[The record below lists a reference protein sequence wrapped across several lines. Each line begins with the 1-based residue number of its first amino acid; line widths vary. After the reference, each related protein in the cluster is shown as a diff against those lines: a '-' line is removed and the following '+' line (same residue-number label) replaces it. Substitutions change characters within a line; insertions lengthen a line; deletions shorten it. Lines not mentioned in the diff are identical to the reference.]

1 VASSWRRLVGADF
14 PGVHKL
20 SDNVDRLEMQGALM
34 RSPLSQRTCNFDI
47 GTLRS
52 YVDGRCESLNGA
64 GCQEFIKVFRGMRVA
79 PILHAMLV
87 SESKQ
92 SKSYDYFIE
101 YLQRPDCEWIFCRQ
115 LSDQL
120 VICEECGERPI
131 LYNVLKDEDAMQ
143 RHLNHHHAESD
154 ARAALMNTL
163 VAEVQASCLL
173 ERATGVGPGNQ
184 PQVGQEKVKDG
195 RDVARVDWS
204 QCMVN
209 SSG

>member
-1 VASSWRRLVGADF
+1 MASVEADC
-14 PGVHKL
+14 PGVNTL
-20 SDNVDRLEMQGALM
+20 SDNVAGPETQGTLM
-34 RSPLSQRTCNFDI
+34 GSPLSQKTCNFDLE
-47 GTLRS
+47 TLRS
-52 YVDGRCESLNGA
+52 YVDDRCESLDGT
-64 GCQEFIKVFRGMRVA
+64 GCREFIKILCGMRVA
-79 PILHAMLV
+79 PILLPMFM

-92 SKSYDYFIE
+92 SKSYDWLQE

-163 VAEVQASCLL
+163 VAEVQASCVL
-173 ERATGVGPGNQ
+173 ERATGVGPGN
-184 PQVGQEKVKDG
+184 
-195 RDVARVDWS
+195 
-204 QCMVN
+204 
-209 SSG
+209 

>member
-20 SDNVDRLEMQGALM
+20 SDNVDGPEMQGALM
-34 RSPLSQRTCNFDI
+34 CSPLSQRTCNFDI

-52 YVDGRCESLNGA
+52 YVDDHCESLDEA

-79 PILHAMLV
+79 PILLPMLV
-87 SESKQ
+87 SESKH
-92 SKSYDYFIE
+92 SKSYDCFKE
-101 YLQRPDCEWIFCRQ
+101 YLQRPDCEWVFCRQ

-154 ARAALMNTL
+154 ARAALMNNL
-163 VAEVQASCLL
+163 VAEVKASCLL
-173 ERATGVGPGNQ
+173 ESATGASPG
-184 PQVGQEKVKDG
+184 K
-195 RDVARVDWS
+195 
-204 QCMVN
+204 
-209 SSG
+209 